1 MLDWYGCV
9 WSNKVVTFKKIPT
22 SVDIEVDEICQ
33 TKTKDMLIRKIRIS
47 CSEMNLN
54 IGVVE
59 NFANFTGKYL
69 CWSLFFNKVA
79 DLQLY

>member
-1 MLDWYGCV
+1 MLDWYGCI

-22 SVDIEVDEICQ
+22 SIDIEVDKICQ
-33 TKTKDMLIRKIRIS
+33 TNTNDMLIQKVRIS
-47 CSEMNLN
+47 RSEMNLN
-54 IGVVE
+54 MGVVE

>member
-1 MLDWYGCV
+1 MLGWYGCI

-22 SVDIEVDEICQ
+22 SVDIEVDKICQ
-33 TKTKDMLIRKIRIS
+33 TKTNDMLIRKVRIS
-47 CSEMNLN
+47 RSEMNLN
-54 IGVVE
+54 MGVVE
-59 NFANFTGKYL
+59 NFANLTGKYL

>member
-1 MLDWYGCV
+1 MLDWYGCI

-22 SVDIEVDEICQ
+22 SVDIEVDKICQ
-33 TKTKDMLIRKIRIS
+33 TKTNDMLIQKVRIS
-47 CSEMNLN
+47 RSEMNLN
-54 IGVVE
+54 MGVVE
-59 NFANFTGKYL
+59 NFANLTGKYL

>member
-1 MLDWYGCV
+1 MLDWYGCI

-22 SVDIEVDEICQ
+22 SVDIEVDKICQ
-33 TKTKDMLIRKIRIS
+33 TNTNDMLIQKVRIS
-47 CSEMNLN
+47 RSEMNLN
-54 IGVVE
+54 MGVVE